1 MTPENPFV
9 PDSKKH
15 EVPTKLHAF
24 TGISAEPTVRMI
36 IPTSSYK
43 ETHKTVMA
51 STTSCVRLQRR
62 KKFIGSNPLFM

>member
-1 MTPENPFV
+1 MTAENPFV

-15 EVPTKLHAF
+15 EVPTKLHGSI
-24 TGISAEPTVRMI
+24 GISAEPTVRMI

-51 STTSCVRLQRR
+51 STTSCVRLQRC